1 MKAVKSNMFRKVRV
15 VLNTDRSD
23 RPQWAKIVVDGKVA
37 HTGQRKYIKS
47 VAKNKYNLL
56 PQI

>member
-37 HTGQRKYIKS
+37 HTGQRK
-47 VAKNKYNLL
+47 
-56 PQI
+56 